1 MPEFQRAE
9 PNRQSWSIAT
19 IEADRPRQIE
29 IDGMAVAYQFAGS
42 LPTVRRQG
50 PPRRVAPRDRRGLGV
65 YEPGWRWSLHRVD
78 PVRRLT
84 VSRL

>member
-29 IDGMAVAYQFAGS
+29 IDGMAVTRA
-42 LPTVRRQG
+42 
-50 PPRRVAPRDRRGLGV
+50 
-65 YEPGWRWSLHRVD
+65 LHRL
-78 PVRRLT
+78 PVRRIAPDRSAT
-84 VSRL
+84 RATATCCPSRPPRARGLRAWLALEFASR